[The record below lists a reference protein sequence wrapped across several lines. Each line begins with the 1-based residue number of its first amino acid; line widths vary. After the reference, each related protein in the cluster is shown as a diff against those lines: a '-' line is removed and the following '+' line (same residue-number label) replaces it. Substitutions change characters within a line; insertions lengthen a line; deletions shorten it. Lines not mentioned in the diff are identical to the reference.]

1 MCFWDGKW
9 MMAPNIIVSFDRIKK
24 LRHFIYLLI
33 SVIIWNETFWTRHL
47 KSKKKQLKNYLL
59 I

>member
-1 MCFWDGKW
+1 MCFWDGKRL
-9 MMAPNIIVSFDRIKK
+9 MIVSFDRIKK

>member
-24 LRHFIYLLI
+24 LRQLIYLLI

-47 KSKKKQLKNYLL
+47 KSKKNS
-59 I
+59 